1 MGGGAAPR
9 AESGL
14 YVYGVVRGDTPP
26 DLFAGVR
33 GVDPSQRVELVAE
46 GEVAAVAS
54 AVSMDEFGADA
65 IAENLRVADWVA
77 AKVRAHDD
85 VLAAAVG
92 RTAVVPFRFGAI
104 YQGVEPVRAMLRER
118 SDLGDRLDHLA
129 GRVELGVKGYLDRDR
144 VRALLAAERG
154 LGDDEPETGRAYMER
169 RRLDRELD
177 EEIRARAAEWS
188 ADSHERLAAAADDA
202 RFGPP
207 RQDEA
212 APSGSQMFLN
222 GAYLVTKDAA
232 ERFRAALA
240 ELEAARRED
249 GVSYEVTGP
258 WPPYSFVADEEEE
271 PQ

>member
-1 MGGGAAPR
+1 VSGAAAPR
-9 AESGL
+9 PGSGV
-14 YVYGVVRGDTPP
+14 YVYGVVRADTPP
-26 DLFAGVR
+26 ETFTAVR
-33 GVDPSQRVELVAE
+33 GVDPGQPVGLVGE
-46 GEVAAVAS
+46 GAVAAV
-54 AVSMDEFGADA
+54 VSTVSLDEFGADA

-104 YQGVEPVRAMLRER
+104 YGEEASVRSMLRER
-118 SDLGDRLDHLA
+118 ADLADRLDRLS
-129 GRVELGVKGYLDRDR
+129 GRIELGVKGYVDRDG

-154 LGDDEPETGRAYMER
+154 IDDDAPQSGRAYMER

-177 EEIRARAAEWS
+177 DEIRERAARWATE
-188 ADSHERLAAAADDA
+188 SHERLAAAADAA
-202 RFGPP
+202 RSSPA
-207 RQDEA
+207 RQDDA

-222 GAYLVTKDAA
+222 GAYLVREDDA

-240 ELEAARRED
+240 ELDEARRAD

-258 WPPYSFVADEEEE
+258 WPAYSFVGDDGEE
-271 PQ
+271 Q